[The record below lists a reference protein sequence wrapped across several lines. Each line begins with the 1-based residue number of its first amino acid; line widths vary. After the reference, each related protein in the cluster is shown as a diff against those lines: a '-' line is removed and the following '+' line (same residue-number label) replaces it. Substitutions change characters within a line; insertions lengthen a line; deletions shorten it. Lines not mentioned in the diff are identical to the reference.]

1 MWKILE
7 VIIAFSI
14 FFLYLGGM
22 IMTANDVLNNL
33 KELIGK
39 SFDYD
44 DISYVQ
50 FQIMRKMGKILCM

>member
-1 MWKILE
+1 
-7 VIIAFSI
+7 
-14 FFLYLGGM
+14 
-22 IMTANDVLNNL
+22 MTANDVLNNL

-44 DISYVQ
+44 DISYVH